1 VPATPPRIK
10 FALVANCATCGA
22 KLPKASRY
30 CPECGQPTDAGATK
44 VMAVPPDETG
54 QVPVTYE
61 RPEARFYGVTPV
73 GLTLG
78 LAVVSLAAAVVLFAT
93 DLWPFGLILLGVA
106 VLLGVI
112 YLEGARRRPGGAL
125 RARAGVVADSLAT
138 RGRATGRLLTLRR
151 ELQRLAA
158 TRTRLLVELG
168 DAVYRGDDQAIEI
181 AREQV
186 KQLDRLVAE
195 REAEIAAV
203 VVQANERIQQ
213 RRLEVQPT
221 EMVELPEEERSR

>member
-22 KLPKASRY
+22 KLPRTSRY
-30 CPECGQPTDAGATK
+30 CPECGQPTDGETK

-54 QVPVTYE
+54 QVPVTYD
-61 RPEARFYGVTPV
+61 RPEPRFYGVTPV
-73 GLTLG
+73 ALTLA
-78 LAVVSLAAAVVLFAT
+78 LAVVALAGAIVLFAT
-93 DLWPFGLILLGVA
+93 DLWPFGLILVGVA

-112 YLEGARRRPGGAL
+112 YLEAARRKPGGAF
-125 RARAGVVADSLAT
+125 RARAGAVAASLAT
-138 RGRATGRLLTLRR
+138 RGRATRRLLALRR

-158 TRTRLLVELG
+158 VRTRLLVELG
-168 DAVYRGDDQAIEI
+168 DAVYRGDDHATKM

-186 KQLDRLVAE
+186 KQLDTQVAE
-195 REAEIAAV
+195 REAEIQAV
-203 VVQANERIQQ
+203 LVQANERIQQ